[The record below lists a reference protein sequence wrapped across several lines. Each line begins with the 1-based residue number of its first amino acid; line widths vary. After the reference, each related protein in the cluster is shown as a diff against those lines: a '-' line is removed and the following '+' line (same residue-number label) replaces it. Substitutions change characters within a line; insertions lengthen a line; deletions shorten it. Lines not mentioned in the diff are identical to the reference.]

1 MGKPHC
7 RHRQRR
13 KLDLLDPPGQ
23 HREPDPYRQCRHQ
36 RHRQCRRQFA
46 AGQCRQQYAVQL
58 VVNGQ
63 TIKVNAP
70 GVLLDFGVG
79 AGAFDDFNTYGSWGG
94 LSSNGA
100 LRFRLVGS
108 DLLDGGSGADTLRGG
123 VGNDV
128 YAVDNSGDTVEEAPN
143 AGHDLVRSSVS
154 YALAD
159 NVEDLN
165 LTGTADSDATGNA
178 GQNQL
183 VGNNGANRLD
193 GGQGRDCLVGGLG
206 DDRYVVENPG
216 DVTWENPTAGIDS
229 VESSISWTLQANTE
243 NLTLTGSAAI
253 NGTGNADANSLR
265 GNAASNTLN
274 GNAGTDTLDGKAG
287 TDLLLG
293 GAGNDSYVFGR
304 GYGSDTVREN
314 DATPGNMDAAQF
326 LAGIGADQLWFRHID
341 NNLEASIIGTT
352 DSLTIESWYLGN
364 QYHVEQ
370 FKTADNKLLLDSRV
384 DLLVQ
389 AMAAFAPPA
398 AGQTTLPPNYQDSLA
413 TVIAANWQ

>member
-1 MGKPHC
+1 MANPSRLTPRG
-7 RHRQRR
+7 
-13 KLDLLDPPGQ
+13 
-23 HREPDPYRQCRHQ
+23 
-36 RHRQCRRQFA
+36 A
-46 AGQCRQQYAVQL
+46 AR
-58 VVNGQ
+58 
-63 TIKVNAP
+63 
-70 GVLLDFGVG
+70 FRFG

-108 DLLDGGSGADTLRGG
+108 DLLDGGSGADTLRGD

-128 YAVDNSGDTVEEAPN
+128 YVVDNSGDTVEEAPN

-216 DVTWENPTAGIDS
+216 DVTWENPNAGIDS
-229 VESSISWTLQANTE
+229 VESSIAWTLQANTE